1 MQTPYIYWYLQEKL
15 VQTAGYERLFT
26 VLRTIGPPSK
36 ELLHAL
42 LTTAA
47 EEEPSEQSKLKVIS

>member
-1 MQTPYIYWYLQEKL
+1 MQNPYVHWYLQEKL
-15 VQTAGYERLFT
+15 VQTAGYQRLFS
-26 VLRTIGPPSK
+26 VLRSIGPPSK

-42 LTTAA
+42 LTMTA